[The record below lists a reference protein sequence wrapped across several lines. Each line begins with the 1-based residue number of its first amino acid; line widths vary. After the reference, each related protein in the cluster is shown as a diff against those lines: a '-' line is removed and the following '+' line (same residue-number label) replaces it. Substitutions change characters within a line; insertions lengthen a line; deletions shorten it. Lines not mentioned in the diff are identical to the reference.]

1 MTSRSVSSAR
11 SPSTRTLG
19 QRIRTGVAL
28 PLIASL
34 VLTSVPVFAQTAD
47 EVAGA
52 RSLAEQGFKAYKAE
66 KWQEALDRFERAES
80 LVHAPPHLLYAARA
94 SAKLGG
100 YVKARELYNK
110 ILRETL
116 AGGAPPAF
124 KQAQK
129 DAAAELPEVEKKIA
143 YLTITISG
151 PKPGEADVK
160 LDGAEV
166 PKALVGVERPVDP
179 GARKVSVSAP
189 GFIAQEKEVTLA
201 EAAHESISI
210 ELVVD
215 PNAVV
220 APPGG
225 GDEGG
230 GAGSGSGGGEG
241 GGTGASLSTQD
252 AGGSSGLRLGAYIG
266 FGVGVVG
273 LALGTVFLL
282 KAGSSQD
289 DSDKLYDEGLC
300 KFATGSDPDKCNESN
315 TLNEDAASQRTLSG
329 ISFGVGGA
337 ALVAGVVMFI
347 LSSSDSKSARNEPH
361 VTPWVGLNSMGVSGS
376 F

>member
-1 MTSRSVSSAR
+1 M
-11 SPSTRTLG
+11 
-19 QRIRTGVAL
+19 
-28 PLIASL
+28 

-52 RSLAEQGFKAYKAE
+52 RSLAEQGFKAFKA
-66 KWQEALDRFERAES
+66 KNWQEALDRFERAES

-116 AGGAPPAF
+116 PGGAPPAF

-143 YLTITISG
+143 YLTISVSG
-151 PKPGEADVK
+151 PKAGDAEVK

-210 ELVVD
+210 ELVAD

-225 GDEGG
+225 GE
-230 GAGSGSGGGEG
+230 GAGAGEGSGGGEG
-241 GGTGASLSTQD
+241 EGSGASLSTQD
-252 AGGSSGLRLGAYIG
+252 MGGSSGLRIGAYVG

-282 KAGSSQD
+282 QAGSSQD
-289 DSDKLYDEGLC
+289 DSDSLYAEGDC
-300 KFATGSDPDKCNESN
+300 KFVNPSDPAKCTESDS
-315 TLNEDAASQRTLSG
+315 LNEDAASQRTLAG
-329 ISFGVGGA
+329 ISYGVGGA
-337 ALVAGVVMFI
+337 ALVAGVVLFI
-347 LSSSDSKSARNEPH
+347 MSSGDSKSARNQPH

>member
-1 MTSRSVSSAR
+1 M
-11 SPSTRTLG
+11 
-19 QRIRTGVAL
+19 
-28 PLIASL
+28 

-52 RSLAEQGFKAYKAE
+52 RSLAEQGFKAFKAE
-66 KWQEALDRFERAES
+66 QWQEALDRFERAES

-116 AGGAPPAF
+116 PAGSPPAF

-143 YLTITISG
+143 YLTISVSG
-151 PKPGEADVK
+151 PKPGEAEVK

-179 GARKVSVSAP
+179 GTRKISVSAP
-189 GFIAQEKEVTLA
+189 GFIAQEKEISLA
-201 EAAHESISI
+201 EAAHESIAI

-215 PNAVV
+215 PNAAAV
-220 APPGG
+220 P
-225 GDEGG
+225 EGG
-230 GAGSGSGGGEG
+230 GEGGPGAGSGGGEG

-252 AGGSSGLRLGAYIG
+252 MGDTSGLRLGAYIG
-266 FGVGVVG
+266 FGVGILG
-273 LALGTVFLL
+273 LAAGTFFLL
-282 KAGSSQD
+282 KAGTTQD
-289 DSDKLYDEGLC
+289 DSDKLYDEGEC
-300 KFATGSDPDKCNESN
+300 KFKTPTDPAKCTESDS
-315 TLNEDAASQRTLSG
+315 LNEDAASQRTLSG
-329 ISFGVGGA
+329 ISFGLGGA

-347 LSSSDSKSARNEPH
+347 MSSGDSKAARNEPR
-361 VTPWVGLNSMGVSGS
+361 VTPWVGLNSMGVSGT

>member
-1 MTSRSVSSAR
+1 
-11 SPSTRTLG
+11 
-19 QRIRTGVAL
+19 
-28 PLIASL
+28 
-34 VLTSVPVFAQTAD
+34 
-47 EVAGA
+47 
-52 RSLAEQGFKAYKAE
+52 
-66 KWQEALDRFERAES
+66 QEALDRFERAES

-116 AGGAPPAF
+116 AGNAPPAF

-129 DAAAELPEVEKKIA
+129 DAASEVAEVEKKIA
-143 YLTITISG
+143 YLTISVSG

-160 LDGAEV
+160 MDGAEV

-179 GARKVSVSAP
+179 GARKVTVSAP
-189 GFIAQEKEVTLA
+189 GFVPQEKEVTLA

-210 ELVVD
+210 ELVAD

-220 APPGG
+220 PPPSGG
-225 GDEGG
+225 EGG
-230 GAGSGSGGGEG
+230 EGPGAGGGEG
-241 GGTGASLSTQD
+241 GSGASLSTQD
-252 AGGSSGLRLGAYIG
+252 MGGSSGLRLGAYIG

-282 KAGSSQD
+282 QAGSTQD

-300 KFATGSDPDKCNESN
+300 KFKTGFDSSKCTESN

-347 LSSSDSKSARNEPH
+347 LSSGDSKSARNEPH
-361 VTPWVGLNSMGVSGS
+361 VTPWVGLNSMGMSGS